1 MLCSLPVSSSIILL
15 EFDAMRGSRN
25 YVSGL
30 EQIIYIDSFLFNI
43 RAIAAVIADNKQITG
58 VEKSMINF

>member
-30 EQIIYIDSFLFNI
+30 E
-43 RAIAAVIADNKQITG
+43 
-58 VEKSMINF
+58 